1 MLNPYMPSRSFV
13 CRSPAHCI
21 EYAHLIQWDAERA
34 GEAFDADIE
43 EHLRWVFDKA
53 AARAAHY
60 GIQASTCLPV
70 RNAPFLS
77 SLTFKLCDADI
88 GEHLRWAFDKAAARG
103 AHYSIQASTSSSTI
117 MSAVSGLLLCCKLC
131 IRLRGKCM

>member
-1 MLNPYMPSRSFV
+1 M

-21 EYAHLIQWDAERA
+21 EYAHLIQWDAERP

-60 GIQASTCLPV
+60 GIQARTRLVIKQTAICNL
-70 RNAPFLS
+70 AA
-77 SLTFKLCDADI
+77 LC
-88 GEHLRWAFDKAAARG
+88 
-103 AHYSIQASTSSSTI
+103 
-117 MSAVSGLLLCCKLC
+117 
-131 IRLRGKCM
+131 